1 MLGETQ
7 DDSNV
12 RQYQVP
18 GKWELG
24 THMNLMSPIRK
35 TSTNNISERSFM
47 KITLLYILI

>member
-35 TSTNNISERSFM
+35 TNTNNISERSFM
-47 KITLLYILI
+47 KITLLYIDL